1 MTYSI
6 RFINKIITRKIIKAG
21 SMSIYR
27 ILNLYNT
34 LITYSI
40 RFTTKIIT
48 RKIIIAKLIS
58 IYKLLNLYNN
68 FFYARVLI
76 IKEVIYK

>member
-6 RFINKIITRKIIKAG
+6 RFMNKIITRKIIKA
-21 SMSIYR
+21 R
-27 ILNLYNT
+27 
-34 LITYSI
+34 
-40 RFTTKIIT
+40 
-48 RKIIIAKLIS
+48 LIS
-58 IYKLLNLYNN
+58 IRKLLNLYNS